1 MTKIQGRMKITWDS
15 LADLRVSCTCFVCN
29 TTVTRS
35 FIDFL
40 ICYMTNHYF
49 VDLLMWT
56 ISLYCAVLDASTKG
70 NRYIN
75 SCLRYYLT
83 PNLSAFGLNCIGN
96 GFNITIQQAHAY
108 DVKMSFMVYAI
119 HEPDVGMSL
128 RLFLLIVYVHKMV
141 T

>member
-1 MTKIQGRMKITWDS
+1 MQGRMTITWDS

-83 PNLSAFGLNCIGN
+83 PNLSTFGLKSIGN
-96 GFNITIQQAHAY
+96 GFNITNQQTHAY

-119 HEPDVGMSL
+119 HEADVGMSL
-128 RLFLLIVYVHKMV
+128 RLFLLIVYVHKME